1 MMILCPHFLI
11 DIMKNLVII
20 GAGGM
25 GRTIFDV
32 ARESIGYGI
41 EYTIKG
47 FIDDNL
53 SALDGFEDYPPM
65 LGTISHYLPEVDDV
79 FTFSIGGECQVY
91 QYRSQY
97 SSNRVKCSHGRR

>member
-53 SALDGFEDYPPM
+53 SALDGFEDYPPSW
-65 LGTISHYLPEVDDV
+65 G
-79 FTFSIGGECQVY
+79 
-91 QYRSQY
+91 QYPIICPKWMMSLRSLLVANQEGFVL
-97 SSNRVKCSHGRR
+97 ST

>member
-1 MMILCPHFLI
+1 
-11 DIMKNLVII
+11 
-20 GAGGM
+20 M

-65 LGTISHYLPEVDDV
+65 LGTISHYLPEKWMM
-79 FTFSIGGECQVY
+79 SL
-91 QYRSQY
+91 RSLLVANQEGFVL
-97 SSNRVKCSHGRR
+97 ST

>member
-79 FTFSIGGECQVY
+79 FTFSIGGPGQPPATLRAGASPAC
-91 QYRSQY
+91 
-97 SSNRVKCSHGRR
+97 GARRHF

>member
-65 LGTISHYLPEVDDV
+65 LGTISHYCPKWMMSL
-79 FTFSIGGECQVY
+79 
-91 QYRSQY
+91 RSLLVANQEGFVL
-97 SSNRVKCSHGRR
+97 ST

>member
-41 EYTIKG
+41 E
-47 FIDDNL
+47 L
-53 SALDGFEDYPPM
+53 SL
-65 LGTISHYLPEVDDV
+65 IH
-79 FTFSIGGECQVY
+79 I
-91 QYRSQY
+91 
-97 SSNRVKCSHGRR
+97 

>member
-79 FTFSIGGECQVY
+79 FTFSIGG
-91 QYRSQY
+91 
-97 SSNRVKCSHGRR
+97 